1 MGIVFFLLLAVVV
14 LVVFGA
20 TILGLVASLVWWA
33 LIGLIIGALG
43 RLVLP
48 GPRAIGVAA
57 TILVG
62 IGGALL
68 GGILANALDVGSIIE
83 FVMAVLV
90 AAVLVWAIERSRT
103 GAPA

>member
-1 MGIVFFLLLAVVV
+1 MGFVFFLLLAVVV

-20 TILGLVASLVWWA
+20 AIMGLVASLVWWA
-33 LIGLIIGALG
+33 LIGLVIGALG

-48 GPRAIGVAA
+48 GPRAIGIAA
-57 TILVG
+57 TILAG

-90 AAVLVWAIERSRT
+90 AAVLVWGLERSRA